1 MDGVKN
7 GGVAGAFKTQLAF
20 GPFHEEVVD
29 FIGDGL
35 RVAGLGIR
43 GGGHQCPEGGQADG
57 RVRGVLGG
65 ELEKA
70 SALCG
75 IVTENKSAEE
85 VGFRLA
91 GIRQRRR
98 FFECIDGLEPT
109 VLAGEGE
116 REVAGEGESEW
127 RTLGIAGT
135 FAEHG
140 NRDVVDLARDDRGA
154 EGEHFNSL
162 PLFFG
167 HRGPGCVGEVRVHTQ
182 AIPFRR
188 GNEGTEGM
196 APSDFIAG

>member
-35 RVAGLGIR
+35 GVAGFGIC
-43 GGGHQCPEGGQADG
+43 GGGHERTQGGQADG

-75 IVTENKSAEE
+75 IVTENKAAEE

-91 GIRQRRR
+91 GIGQRRG
-98 FFECIDGLEPT
+98 FFECIDGLNAT
-109 VLAGEGE
+109 VLAGQGE
-116 REVAGEGESEW
+116 REVTREGKSER
-127 RTLGIAGT
+127 RTFSIAST

-140 NRDVVDLARDDRGA
+140 NRHVVDFSGDDGGTEGKDFNTLALFFRDRG
-154 EGEHFNSL
+154 
-162 PLFFG
+162 P
-167 HRGPGCVGEVRVHTQ
+167 RGVSEVRVHAQ